1 MGKGAKGITLF
12 KKPQPD
18 DKGST
23 PVSKPEYFFI
33 PDVAAGR
40 TLVEIPHDRVRPD
53 PDQPR
58 TEWAEEDLDDLQG
71 KVEPAGRLLQPITVR
86 EDPDKPGYFVIKTG
100 EGRWRVTGPDRLG
113 WATITCIIESSDMEV
128 DTQDVFANQILE
140 NIGKI
145 AMRPLQLAQAIE
157 KWMHGFDGKRKSG
170 REAAA
175 KFGLSETAISRYR
188 KLLGADERIQGLA
201 GRLTNINT
209 LTSLV
214 DLSRLD
220 EAKFEDVIT
229 QLDAGTLL
237 NAERY
242 LQQLV
247 AGLKSP
253 QDRSNSG
260 PSSATNTSENPDANP
275 ELIEGGGEEPSTT
288 SPQKGKQQ
296 RQKRAPG
303 NATPAHLQCGWNE
316 TLTLVDETIPTVDS
330 ITAAEADGFA
340 VLQFQ
345 MAGGP
350 ISMKLSFEQQ
360 LQLKWLLDKA
370 AENH

>member
-1 MGKGAKGITLF
+1 
-12 KKPQPD
+12 
-18 DKGST
+18 
-23 PVSKPEYFFI
+23 
-33 PDVAAGR
+33 
-40 TLVEIPHDRVRPD
+40 
-53 PDQPR
+53 
-58 TEWAEEDLDDLQG
+58 
-71 KVEPAGRLLQPITVR
+71 
-86 EDPDKPGYFVIKTG
+86 
-100 EGRWRVTGPDRLG
+100 
-113 WATITCIIESSDMEV
+113 MEV

-188 KLLGADERIQGLA
+188 KLLGADERIQALA

-253 QDRSNSG
+253 QDRSKSG
-260 PSSATNTSENPDANP
+260 TSSATNTSENADANP
-275 ELIEGGGEEPSTT
+275 ELIEGGEEPSKT
-288 SPQKGKQQ
+288 SPQKASNKDKNGSQEMPPQ
-296 RQKRAPG
+296 
-303 NATPAHLQCGWNE
+303 
-316 TLTLVDETIPTVDS
+316 LTCSV
-330 ITAAEADGFA
+330 
-340 VLQFQ
+340 
-345 MAGGP
+345 AG
-350 ISMKLSFEQQ
+350 MRR
-360 LQLKWLLDKA
+360 
-370 AENH
+370 